1 MMNQISVDS
10 KSSKTSLKKQL
21 WMLSSSTQTFMDG
34 LDDLSVLPIC
44 LHTDWKFQSE
54 GRLFAVSHCW

>member
-1 MMNQISVDS
+1 MNQISVDS

-44 LHTDWKFQSE
+44 LHTD
-54 GRLFAVSHCW
+54 